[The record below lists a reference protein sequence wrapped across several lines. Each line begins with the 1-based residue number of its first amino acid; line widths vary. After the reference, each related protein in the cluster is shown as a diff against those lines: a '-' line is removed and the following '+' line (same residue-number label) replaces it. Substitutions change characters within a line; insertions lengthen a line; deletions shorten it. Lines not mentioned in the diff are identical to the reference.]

1 MTDDGG
7 GENCSVV
14 IAGEKVPRVR
24 SRNMRCECA
33 LHPALRGIALRRGYI
48 NDGRSASAVHQQC
61 IRQRCPDNVSLLSP
75 RVAIISPTLV
85 LFIREELS
93 RIPE

>member
-14 IAGEKVPRVR
+14 IAEEKVPRVR

-48 NDGRSASAVHQQC
+48 NDGRSASAVHKTTLS
-61 IRQRCPDNVSLLSP
+61 RQ